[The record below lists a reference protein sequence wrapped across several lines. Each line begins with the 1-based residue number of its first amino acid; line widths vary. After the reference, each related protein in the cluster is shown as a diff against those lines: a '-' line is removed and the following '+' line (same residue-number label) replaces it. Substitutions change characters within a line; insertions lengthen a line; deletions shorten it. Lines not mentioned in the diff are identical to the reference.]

1 MATKRSRISWKQ
13 EGVEKTFL
21 ESCVNELTLH
31 GREWGSLKALSW
43 KKVAEKLQSEH
54 GFVADQKQMKN
65 RKFSVWTKLK
75 NKTGNSNKHAEALR
89 SAPLAYPDLCVQLFE
104 GATSNGFDSWG
115 PSSTRPHPFEDI
127 SEHNLNDFEDI
138 ECTQMDPPHKV
149 VSEESSGHSKKELKK
164 RKAKETINSQI
175 MEVGEH
181 IMNLAKMLIE
191 NQKSSNDMEAC
202 MTKLGTMGWDESDMH
217 YDDEIV
223 VFILLCYYWLQLVS
237 IRDERIQDLNSA
249 LIGIRVI
256 ACFAVHNFLRQCNIH
271 DLLFMEYNE
280 NSMFAETQP
289 QGEPSEG
296 HSIHDIEWGSQS
308 NEYMNS
314 LRNHIASHLA

>member
-13 EGVEKTFL
+13 EVVVKTFL

-31 GREWGSLKALSW
+31 GREGGSLKALSW
-43 KKVAEKLQSEH
+43 KK
-54 GFVADQKQMKN
+54 
-65 RKFSVWTKLK
+65 
-75 NKTGNSNKHAEALR
+75 
-89 SAPLAYPDLCVQLFE
+89 
-104 GATSNGFDSWG
+104 GATSNGFDNWG
-115 PSSTRPHPFEDI
+115 PSSTLPHPFEDI

-191 NQKSSNDMEAC
+191 NQKASNDMEAC
-202 MTKLGTMGWDESDMH
+202 MTKLGTMGWAESDPK
-217 YDDEIV
+217 YQTA
-223 VFILLCYYWLQLVS
+223 LLLFGESADIRKVWLQLQPQTCELWVKNAGAKYWLADFRRQRVLTKEEKFNRAHAQLRNVIERS
-237 IRDERIQDLNSA
+237 YGVLKARFPILKQMDLFSFPIQRDI
-249 LIGIRVI
+249 VI
-256 ACFAVHNFLRQCNIH
+256 ACFAVHNFIRRCNIH
-271 DLLFMEYNE
+271 DLLFMEYDE

-296 HSIHDIEWGSQS
+296 HSIHDIDWGSQS

-314 LRNHIASHLA
+314 LRDHIASHLA